1 MATVR
6 QCVILLGGEAAGACP
21 GTACGDR
28 PFLAW
33 LMREMIRFG
42 LRDFLLLSE
51 AAAPGLEAALPGILA
66 SLPLPV
72 TASLRTTPPGAGSAG
87 ALRHAWPVLRDN
99 FLLCDGRVLFDGN
112 LARLLADAA
121 AQPAETGRLLLHD
134 APEGSRHGTARLEG
148 ERATQ
153 FHPAGAAALP
163 APAFTGMALLRRD
176 ALAPALQAARSLA
189 EDVFPR
195 LAAEGRL
202 GATLAE
208 GFLADIGVPGGLAR
222 AAAELPGRLHR
233 PALFLDRDGVL
244 NHDHGW
250 VGTRDRFDWMDGA
263 TSAVAR
269 ATEAGWHVFIVTNQ
283 SGVAR
288 GLYDEDAVR
297 ALLGWMADEI
307 RGQGGTID
315 DWRYCPF
322 HPEAKLQAYR
332 RASGWRKPA
341 PGMLLDLIRA
351 WEPAGRP
358 RCLIGDQPTDLQAAQ
373 AAGVQGRLFAGGRL
387 DRMVSDLLDEMNI
400 PR

>member
-6 QCVILLGGEAAGACP
+6 QCVILLGGESAGPCP

-51 AAAPGLEAALPGILA
+51 AAAPRLEAALPGILA

-72 TASLRTTPPGAGSAG
+72 NASLQRTPPEGGSAG
-87 ALRHAWPVLRDN
+87 ALRHAGPVLQDR
-99 FLLCDGRVLFDGN
+99 FVLCDGRVLFDGN

-121 AQPAETGRLLLHD
+121 AHPGEAGRLLLHP
-134 APEGSRHGTARLEG
+134 APGGSRHGTVRLEG
-148 ERATQ
+148 GRATQ
-153 FHPAGAAALP
+153 FQPAGPAAPL

-189 EDVFPR
+189 EDVFQR

-202 GATLAE
+202 GATLAK
-208 GFLADIGVPGGLAR
+208 GYLADIAVPGGLAR
-222 AAAELPGRLHR
+222 AAAKLPGRLHR

-250 VGTRDRFDWMDGA
+250 VGTRDRFDWINGA
-263 TSAVAR
+263 MAAVAH

-288 GLYDEDAVR
+288 GLYDEDAVC

-322 HPEAKLQAYR
+322 HLEAKLPAYR
-332 RASGWRKPA
+332 RASDWRKPA

-351 WEPAGRP
+351 WEPAGHP
-358 RCLIGDQPTDLQAAQ
+358 RCLIGDQPTDLQAAE
-373 AAGVQGRLFAGGRL
+373 AAGMEGRLFAGGRL
-387 DRMVSDLLDEMNI
+387 DRVVSDLLDEMNVSE
-400 PR
+400 